1 MGFDT
6 RTIRNYRDSVV
17 DDCVSENL
25 LKETIAWISANLNP
39 EDVFDYSD
47 LHCWATENG
56 FDK

>member
-1 MGFDT
+1 MNFDGNT
-6 RTIRNYRDSVV
+6 LRNYRNNVIDDSV
-17 DDCVSENL
+17 SEHL

-39 EDVFDYSD
+39 EDVFDYCD